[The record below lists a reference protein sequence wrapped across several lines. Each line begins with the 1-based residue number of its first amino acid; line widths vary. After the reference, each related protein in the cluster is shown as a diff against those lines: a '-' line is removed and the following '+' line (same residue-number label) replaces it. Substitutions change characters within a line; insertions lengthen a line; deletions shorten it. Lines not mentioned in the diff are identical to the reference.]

1 MQEGVPYMQTKPSFL
16 ALNPIF
22 FAQQGLQRLLPVA
35 DLLMRLY
42 VGKIFLMSGISK
54 LRDWEMTIS
63 LFTDEYHVP
72 LLSPEAAAYLA
83 TGAELLFPVLLVLGF
98 FKQFAAL
105 GLTAV
110 NILAVVA
117 YYSVLQDMPVALQ
130 DHIEWGLMLLLI
142 ACSPANPLQL
152 DHYWRRQGLA

>member
-1 MQEGVPYMQTKPSFL
+1 MQEGRPDMQTKPSFSV
-16 ALNPIF
+16 LNPIF
-22 FAQQGLQRLLPVA
+22 FVRHGLQGLLPVA
-35 DLLMRLY
+35 ELLMRLY
-42 VGKIFLMSGISK
+42 VGKIFFMSGISK

-83 TGAELLFPVLLVLGF
+83 TGGELLLPVLLVLGM
-98 FKQFAAL
+98 FKQFAAI
-105 GLTAV
+105 GLSVV
-110 NILAVVA
+110 NILAVIA
-117 YYSVLQDMPVALQ
+117 YYSVLQDMPAALQ

-152 DHYWRRQGLA
+152 DHYWRRQGIR